1 MAAGRKGTWVCGCSK
16 RRREEKKTL
25 VNGKLPTLRCTERM
39 DKDVRCIDNGVL
51 MNHKKEEKPAICNSM
66 DGPWGHFAKW
76 NKSGKEKYCMIA
88 LICEI

>member
-1 MAAGRKGTWVCGCSK
+1 
-16 RRREEKKTL
+16 
-25 VNGKLPTLRCTERM
+25 M